1 MNVRDFLFNFCRAN
15 VKICIQTSAK
25 EQIHQ
30 ILFYGKAAEIDRL
43 EILNRSVEYVS
54 FDTKAECLV
63 ITVRNIA
70 TGCTYHLPEDL
81 DYVY

>member
-15 VKICIQTSAK
+15 AKICIQTSAK
-25 EQIHQ
+25 KQ
-30 ILFYGKAAEIDRL
+30 ILFYGRAAEIDRL
-43 EILNRSVEYVS
+43 EILNRSVECVS
-54 FDTKAECLV
+54 SDTNAECLV
-63 ITVRNIA
+63 ITVRNTA